1 LRVLEVE
8 APAVV
13 LGSAQPEGHVDAGAA
28 ARAGLEIA
36 RRRSGGGAVLVGS
49 GRCAWVDLLIGRDD
63 PRWDDDVR
71 RASRWVGEVWAEAL
85 AEVGVAGATVV
96 LGMEPSPWSSRICF
110 AGAGPGEVRVSGRKL
125 VGLSQRRT
133 RRRAL
138 FQCAV
143 LLDADPAPLLD
154 VLVLSDDDRRQA
166 AGAWRAGTLALEAAS
181 VEPLLGALLRALAER

>member
-1 LRVLEVE
+1 M
-8 APAVV
+8 V
-13 LGSAQPEGHVDAGAA
+13 LGSAQPEGHVDAGVA

-36 RRRSGGGAVLVGS
+36 RRRSGGGAVLVGP

-63 PRWDDDVR
+63 PRWDDDVD
-71 RASRWVGEVWAEAL
+71 RAPRWVGEVWADAL
-85 AEVGVAGATVV
+85 GEVGVTGATVV
-96 LGMEPSPWSSRICF
+96 SGMQPSPWSSRVCF
-110 AGAGPGEVRVSGRKL
+110 AGAGPGEVRVTGRKL

-154 VLVLSDDDRRQA
+154 VLVLSDDERRQA
-166 AGAWRAGTLALEAAS
+166 AGVWSAGTLALEPAR
-181 VEPLLGALLRALAER
+181 VEPLLGALARGLAER